1 MAELGAHAGWVLLVA
16 FILSFAYEFYRASVK
31 EGVSRHDSRRSF
43 LQSVPLYV
51 VAAAVSG
58 ALIVGFNWAP
68 VVGLVL
74 SIGSILVSVI
84 YYNPRIMV
92 ERSPGIIDWIEDLV
106 FTGLLFVSSALL
118 LYQVLG
124 ITLLP

>member
-16 FILSFAYEFYRASVK
+16 FILSFAYKFYRASVK

-58 ALIVGFNWAP
+58 
-68 VVGLVL
+68 
-74 SIGSILVSVI
+74 
-84 YYNPRIMV
+84 R
-92 ERSPGIIDWIEDLV
+92 
-106 FTGLLFVSSALL
+106 
-118 LYQVLG
+118 
-124 ITLLP
+124 